1 MHIDIT
7 IHRALHLDGLCAVSF
22 LRVQLTTVHLF
33 YLHHITLRVLPAG
46 VIRRGD
52 NSLPSRIE
60 TEVCLV
66 HELLVEAWIDG
77 GVIVGD
83 SLIVVVSSRALIH
96 LGAVLE
102 ELVQD
107 WLLLIIMNTHPFAL
121 DGTAMRSKRHNGNQL
136 RNYWEVRKWRLKS
149 ESTTIA

>member
-33 YLHHITLRVLPAG
+33 YLHHITLRMLPAG

-66 HELLVEAWIDG
+66 HELLVEA
-77 GVIVGD
+77 
-83 SLIVVVSSRALIH
+83 
-96 LGAVLE
+96 
-102 ELVQD
+102 
-107 WLLLIIMNTHPFAL
+107 
-121 DGTAMRSKRHNGNQL
+121 
-136 RNYWEVRKWRLKS
+136 
-149 ESTTIA
+149 

>member
-7 IHRALHLDGLCAVSF
+7 IHRALNLNSLSAVSF

-33 YLHHITLRVLPAG
+33 YLHHVTLRMLPAG
-46 VIRRGD
+46 VIRRRH
-52 NSLPSRIE
+52 NCLPSRIE
-60 TEVCLV
+60 TEVSLV
-66 HELLVEAWIDG
+66 HELLVEARVNG

-83 SLIVVVSSRALIH
+83 SLIVVVSSCTLVH

-107 WLLLIIMNTHPFAL
+107 
-121 DGTAMRSKRHNGNQL
+121 
-136 RNYWEVRKWRLKS
+136 
-149 ESTTIA
+149 

>member
-7 IHRALHLDGLCAVSF
+7 IHGALHLDGLSAVSF
-22 LRVQLTTVHLF
+22 LRVQLTTVHLL
-33 YLHHITLRVLPAG
+33 YLHHVTLRMLPAG
-46 VIRRGD
+46 VIRRRD
-52 NSLPSRIE
+52 NSLPGRVE
-60 TEVCLV
+60 TKVGLI
-66 HELLVEAWIDG
+66 HELLVKARVDG

-107 WLLLIIMNTHPFAL
+107 
-121 DGTAMRSKRHNGNQL
+121 
-136 RNYWEVRKWRLKS
+136 
-149 ESTTIA
+149 

>member
-7 IHRALHLDGLCAVSF
+7 IHGALHLNGLSAVSF

-33 YLHHITLRVLPAG
+33 YLHHVTLRMLPAG
-46 VIRRGD
+46 VIRRRH
-52 NSLPSRIE
+52 NCLPSRIE
-60 TEVCLV
+60 TEVSLV
-66 HELLVEAWIDG
+66 HELLVEARVNG

-107 WLLLIIMNTHPFAL
+107 
-121 DGTAMRSKRHNGNQL
+121 
-136 RNYWEVRKWRLKS
+136 
-149 ESTTIA
+149 

>member
-1 MHIDIT
+1 MHIYIA

-22 LRVQLTTVHLF
+22 LRVQLTTVHLL
-33 YLHHITLRVLPAG
+33 YLHHVTLRVLPAG

-52 NSLPSRIE
+52 NCLPRRIE
-60 TEVCLV
+60 TKVGLV
-66 HELLVEAWIDG
+66 HELLVETRVNR

-83 SLIVVVSSRALIH
+83 SLIVVVSSRTLVH

-107 WLLLIIMNTHPFAL
+107 RLLLIIMNTHPFAL

-136 RNYWEVRKWRLKS
+136 RNYLEVR
-149 ESTTIA
+149 

>member
-1 MHIDIT
+1 MHIHIA
-7 IHRALHLDGLCAVSF
+7 IHRALYLDGLRAVSL
-22 LRVQLTTVHLF
+22 LRVQLTTVHLL
-33 YLHHITLRVLPAG
+33 YLHHVTLRVLSTG

-52 NSLPSRIE
+52 DCLPRRVE
-60 TEVCLV
+60 TEVGLV
-66 HELLVEAWIDG
+66 HQLLVEARVDR

-83 SLIVVVSSRALIH
+83 RLVVVMGGRTLVD

-107 WLLLIIMNTHPFAL
+107 RLFLIIMDAHPLAL

-136 RNYWEVRKWRLKS
+136 RNYWVVRQWRLLNLN
-149 ESTTIA
+149 